1 MSNTQLIGLRKY
13 ELLVIMSGDMTET
26 DFGKETDEIRKLL
39 KESSAV
45 ILYEESWGKKEMTYK
60 IKRQKAGYY
69 VVFDFEADPTA
80 ILEMRNTVKLNPHV
94 LRHLL
99 ISVPNNYV
107 SGSYKK
113 EVVFQDEN
121 KEEEAM
127 RKPVASMSAERSY
140 RPAAPVSMEKP
151 IVAGKKEEEQLKI
164 VEKKLEEILDNPDIN
179 IK

>member
-45 ILYEESWGKKEMTYK
+45 ILFEESWGKKEMTYK

-99 ISVPNNYV
+99 ISLPNNYV

-121 KEEEAM
+121 KEEESV
-127 RKPVASMSAERSY
+127 RKPVASMSAERPS
-140 RPAAPVSMEKP
+140 RPASISMEKQ
-151 IVAGKKEEEQLKI
+151 IVAGKKEEEQLKK

>member
-45 ILYEESWGKKEMTYK
+45 ILFEESWGKKEMTYK

-80 ILEMRNTVKLNPHV
+80 ILEMRNAVKLNPHV

-99 ISVPNNYV
+99 ISLPNNYM

-113 EVVFQDEN
+113 EVVFRDES
-121 KEEEAM
+121 KDEEAV
-127 RKPVASMSAERSY
+127 RKPVASMSAERPS
-140 RPAAPVSMEKP
+140 RPAPVSTEKP
-151 IVAGKKEEEQLKI
+151 IVAGKKEEEQLKE